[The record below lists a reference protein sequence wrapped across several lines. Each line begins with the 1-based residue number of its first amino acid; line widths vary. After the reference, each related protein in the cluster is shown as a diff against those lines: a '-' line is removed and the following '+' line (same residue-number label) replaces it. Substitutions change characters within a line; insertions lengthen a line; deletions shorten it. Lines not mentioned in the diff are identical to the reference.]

1 MLNLWKDL
9 HFCRAHFPSHGLL
22 VFWHFPLHDHS
33 SDLGHLWNEGLHKSR
48 NYFWWSWPKTLLHIW
63 SFGHNPLEGRTR
75 SKGNIEPSPNFHG
88 HRNLIVVAPCVHDG
102 TSGRSMDWEKKKCIM
117 VDLFWNW
124 PMIISTSRIQKLKI
138 RKLGGFEEMRFL
150 AQNTP
155 TSDFRGPKIPP
166 RGRPHS
172 LK

>member
-1 MLNLWKDL
+1 MWQ
-9 HFCRAHFPSHGLL
+9 
-22 VFWHFPLHDHS
+22 
-33 SDLGHLWNEGLHKSR
+33 E
-48 NYFWWSWPKTLLHIW
+48 
-63 SFGHNPLEGRTR
+63 
-75 SKGNIEPSPNFHG
+75 
-88 HRNLIVVAPCVHDG
+88 HRL
-102 TSGRSMDWEKKKCIM
+102 REKKCIT
-117 VDLFWNW
+117 VDLFLNLQ
-124 PMIISTSRIQKLKI
+124 MIITTLRIQKLKI